1 MKTIFFGSNNFSLPI
16 LEYLVENTN
25 LLGVVL
31 KTEKNVIS
39 EYVKENKI
47 NYVLYDD
54 MDSQYLSNT
63 DFVIVASFGKI
74 IPTNIT
80 DNFRCINVHGSM
92 LPKLRG
98 ATPIQT
104 ALNLGYKT
112 TGVSVIEMNSKMDE
126 GDILSAKGIKI
137 SNNDNRETLEYKMGL
152 LGGEIL
158 IDTLYNIDKIKKKKQ
173 DSSIATYCYISD
185 FERSKGKIQ
194 WEDNAENI
202 RNKIRAFY
210 PAWSIY
216 KGKSV
221 NIKEVSITE
230 IKSSTPGT
238 ILIDSKDLLISC
250 SDLYIKVDLIQK
262 ESKSYISGREFRSGI
277 KDVFEFS

>member
-16 LEYLVENTN
+16 LEYLVENTD

-31 KTEKNVIS
+31 KTEKNTIS
-39 EYVKENKI
+39 EYVKENEIK
-47 NYVLYDD
+47 YVLYDD
-54 MDSQYLSNT
+54 MKPQYLVNT
-63 DFVIVASFGKI
+63 DFVVVASFGKI
-74 IPTNIT
+74 IPANIT

-126 GDILSAKGIKI
+126 GDILLAKGIKI
-137 SNNDNRETLEYKMGL
+137 SDNDNRESLEYRMGL
-152 LGGEIL
+152 LGGEL
-158 IDTLYNIDKIKKKKQ
+158 LVDTLYNIDTIKKKKQ

-185 FERSKGKIQ
+185 FERSKGKIY
-194 WEDNAENI
+194 WDDSAENI
-202 RNKIRAFY
+202 RNKVRAFY

-216 KGKSV
+216 NGKSV

-238 ILIDSKDLLISC
+238 ILKESKDLLISC
-250 SDLYIKVDLIQK
+250 SDFYIKIDLIQK
-262 ESKSYISGREFRSGI
+262 ESKGYISGKEFRSGI
-277 KDVFEFS
+277 KDIFEFA